1 MYTFSSE
8 NELGPGMEGYHS
20 NKTDQLDFSLVME
33 APPNIIYK
41 QWVPEFQEISY
52 NWTAQIFDPQR
63 TSFMPITTAII
74 LDSLF
79 AWVLTSR
86 LQDQIYCDIQAFIA
100 RLNNIHNEVKYN

>member
-41 QWVPEFQEISY
+41 Q
-52 NWTAQIFDPQR
+52 
-63 TSFMPITTAII
+63 
-74 LDSLF
+74 
-79 AWVLTSR
+79 
-86 LQDQIYCDIQAFIA
+86 
-100 RLNNIHNEVKYN
+100 